1 MNPALLEESLQ
12 VWSQQMRR
20 LAGLIRKHTGACQL
34 EPMHEALHSLLGISS
49 SAGAVA
55 LPLFIKQQVYPAVAA
70 GAWPSQ
76 PQWLETIEQLNMETL
91 QAIEAYQVKAFNSH
105 KNLQ

>member
-34 EPMHEALHSLLGISS
+34 EPMHEALHALLGISG

-76 PQWLETIEQLNMETL
+76 PQWLETIEQLNTQTL
-91 QAIEAYQVKAFNSH
+91 QAIAEYQQRSFTAPENPP
-105 KNLQ
+105 